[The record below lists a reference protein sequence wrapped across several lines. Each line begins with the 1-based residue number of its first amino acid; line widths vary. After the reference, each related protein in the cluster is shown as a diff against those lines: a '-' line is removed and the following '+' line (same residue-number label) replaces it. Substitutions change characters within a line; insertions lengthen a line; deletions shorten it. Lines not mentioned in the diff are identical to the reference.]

1 MNFISQSILIILIV
15 QLVITPICLA
25 SESTNVLA
33 VKEGKA
39 SKSSL
44 LYISEKSILPI
55 TPNLQALISQLKQV
69 SINNKKIEVLL
80 AQLTLSKARLNAA
93 EQYLL
98 LVVEALFREKL
109 SDKGAD
115 SSNVINLLK
124 QAEQLSEQISEQQ
137 LAQPEFLQLHLLL
150 ANHYA
155 RQGKYD
161 LAYLEKNSYLKKY
174 NIYRENKRLSMITS
188 LKQSVEVKDKKA
200 QNALMANQNML
211 KIRRVAQVQDEKASQ
226 LYNFTLVISIAI
238 VFVLLFFR
246 QLRIRNKLINLTRT
260 DALTGLANRSAL
272 FEHGEQMVSNFS
284 EQPEE
289 LSLLLLDVD
298 HFKKINDKFGHH
310 VGDNILIM
318 VSQLIKET
326 MRSRD
331 MFSRLGGEE
340 FVALLPF
347 ADCNKAK
354 AIAMR
359 INDKIAQY
367 DFSTLMVQSK
377 VTISIGVATMA
388 DNQMSF
394 DDLLHGADLA
404 MHQAKEQGRNTVV
417 CYQNIAVAR
426 ERRANTNYL
435 QSRAYLYTRST

>member
-55 TPNLQALISQLKQV
+55 TPNIQALISQLKQTN
-69 SINNKKIEVLL
+69 INNQKIEVLL
-80 AQLTLSKARLNAA
+80 AQLSLSKAPLNAA

-161 LAYLEKNSYLKKY
+161 LAYLEKSSYLQKY
-174 NIYRENKRLSMITS
+174 NIYRENKHLAMITS
-188 LKQSVEVKDKKA
+188 LEQSIEVKDKKA
-200 QNALMANQNML
+200 HNALMANQNKL

-246 QLRIRNKLINLTRT
+246 QLRIRNKLISLTRT

-272 FEHGEQMVSNFS
+272 FEQGEKMVSNFS
-284 EQPEE
+284 DQPEE

>member
-200 QNALMANQNML
+200 HNALMANQNKL

-246 QLRIRNKLINLTRT
+246 QLRIRNKLISLTRT

-272 FEHGEQMVSNFS
+272 FEQGEKMVSNFS
-284 EQPEE
+284 DQPEE